1 MSKFLM
7 THYNL
12 LKILTKPLDKV
23 ECIHRL
29 TITDVDEE
37 TVMLQKIINKLN
49 DLRPRQLLI
58 LALAAGF
65 LMFLTIIVAMNF
77 VTKKEVAVMPPVEEK
92 AAPPPIEKKAVV
104 VAKVN
109 IPPRTRIQENMLQI
123 KDVPVDMVPE
133 GAITSF
139 DEVKNVQVRASIFS
153 GDILTIQKVFNDKA
167 NEGFTGDIPADCRAI
182 SINVT
187 EVTGVAGFAKPGDKV
202 DLLLV
207 EKDKYSATTNI
218 ILQNVPLLSVNQ
230 DADGSNLLDENGI
243 VKSSAISNPTI
254 ATFALP
260 PQDIMKLIA
269 AVNLGE
275 IYMMLRPAHPQSN
288 YVDEMQYTLES
299 VNKPRPDPT
308 PVIPANPTPDMP
320 LPQIPGITFEEPAPK
335 FDIIAGDQIVQSS
348 EAAPSATAGGQ
359 SALPAIP
366 SRSSQPAPNVPKTT
380 LSNIIPP
387 TNN

>member
-1 MSKFLM
+1 
-7 THYNL
+7 
-12 LKILTKPLDKV
+12 
-23 ECIHRL
+23 
-29 TITDVDEE
+29 
-37 TVMLQKIINKLN
+37 MLQKIINKLN

-92 AAPPPIEKKAVV
+92 ATPPPIEKKAVV

-109 IPPRTRIQENMLQI
+109 IPPRTRIQENMLQV
-123 KDVPVDMVPE
+123 KDVPVELIPE

-139 DEVKNVQVRASIFS
+139 EEVKNVQVRASIFS
-153 GDILTIQKVFNDKA
+153 GDILTIQKVFNDKVT
-167 NEGFTGDIPADCRAI
+167 EGFTGDIPADCRAI

-348 EAAPSATAGGQ
+348 EAAPSASAGGQ

>member
-1 MSKFLM
+1 
-7 THYNL
+7 
-12 LKILTKPLDKV
+12 
-23 ECIHRL
+23 
-29 TITDVDEE
+29 
-37 TVMLQKIINKLN
+37 MLQKIINKLN

-65 LMFLTIIVAMNF
+65 LMFLSIIVAMNF
-77 VTKKEVAVMPPVEEK
+77 VTKKEVAVMPPVQEK
-92 AAPPPIEKKAVV
+92 VAPPPIEKKAVV
-104 VAKVN
+104 VAKIN

-123 KDVPVDMVPE
+123 KDVPADMVPE

-139 DEVKNVQVRASIFS
+139 DAVKNVQVRASIFS
-153 GDILTIQKVFNDKA
+153 GDILTVQKVFNDKA
-167 NEGFTGDIPADCRAI
+167 NEGFTGDIPPDCRAI

-230 DADGSNLLDENGI
+230 DAEGSNLLDENGI

-260 PQDIMKLIA
+260 PRDVMKLIA

-275 IYMMLRPAHPQSN
+275 IYMMLRPAHPQSA
-288 YVDEMQYTLES
+288 YVDEMQYTLDS
-299 VNKPRPDPT
+299 VNKPQPET

-320 LPQIPGITFEEPAPK
+320 LPQIPGIPFEAPAPK

-348 EAAPSATAGGQ
+348 EEAPSTANGK

>member
-1 MSKFLM
+1 
-7 THYNL
+7 
-12 LKILTKPLDKV
+12 
-23 ECIHRL
+23 
-29 TITDVDEE
+29 
-37 TVMLQKIINKLN
+37 MLQKIINKLN

-65 LMFLTIIVAMNF
+65 LMFLTLIVAMNII
-77 VTKKEVAVMPPVEEK
+77 TKKEVAVMPPVEEV
-92 AAPPPIEKKAVV
+92 APAPPPVEKKAVV

-109 IPPRTRIQENMLQI
+109 IPPRTRIQENMLQV
-123 KDVPVDMVPE
+123 KEVPVELVPE

-139 DEVKNVQVRASIFS
+139 DEVKNVQIKVSIFS
-153 GDILTIQKVFNDKA
+153 GDILTVQKVFSESG
-167 NEGFTGDIPADCRAI
+167 NEGFTGDIPADCRAV

-230 DADGSNLLDENGI
+230 DAAGTNVLDENGI

-260 PQDIMKLIA
+260 PRDIMKLIA

-288 YVDEMQYTLES
+288 YVDEDQYTLDS
-299 VNKPRPDPT
+299 VNKPVEAVPA
-308 PVIPANPTPDMP
+308 IPANPTPDMP
-320 LPQIPGITFEEPAPK
+320 LPQIPFEPPVPK
-335 FDIIAGDQIVQSS
+335 IEIIVGDQIVQSA
-348 EAAPSATAGGQ
+348 EQTPSTTNGK

-366 SRSSQPAPNVPKTT
+366 SRSSTTPNVPKTT

>member
-1 MSKFLM
+1 
-7 THYNL
+7 
-12 LKILTKPLDKV
+12 
-23 ECIHRL
+23 
-29 TITDVDEE
+29 
-37 TVMLQKIINKLN
+37 MLQKIINKLN

-65 LMFLTIIVAMNF
+65 LMFLSIIVAMNF
-77 VTKKEVAVMPPVEEK
+77 VTKKEVAVMPPVQEK
-92 AAPPPIEKKAVV
+92 VAPPPIEKKAVV
-104 VAKVN
+104 VAKMN

-123 KDVPVDMVPE
+123 KDVPADMVPE

-139 DEVKNVQVRASIFS
+139 DAVKNVQVRASIFS
-153 GDILTIQKVFNDKA
+153 GDILTVQKVFNDKA
-167 NEGFTGDIPADCRAI
+167 NEGFTGDIPPDCRAI

-230 DADGSNLLDENGI
+230 DAEGNNLLDENGI

-260 PQDIMKLIA
+260 PRDVMKLIA

-288 YVDEMQYTLES
+288 YVDEMQYTLDS
-299 VNKPRPDPT
+299 VNKPQPET

-320 LPQIPGITFEEPAPK
+320 LPQIPGIAFEAPAPK

-348 EAAPSATAGGQ
+348 AEAPSAANGK

-366 SRSSQPAPNVPKTT
+366 SRSSQPAPDVPKTT